1 MTEEP
6 PGERPKWS
14 ITWLFRVQRV
24 GRNRPLAGGQNGATR
39 GDRVAAGFSRL
50 FPWAVLLL
58 LVLEVGLLVWIGVLP
73 R

>member
-1 MTEEP
+1 MTDEQ

-14 ITWLFRVQRV
+14 ITWLFRIQRI
-24 GRNRPLAGGQNGATR
+24 GRNRSPLPLTT
-39 GDRVAAGFSRL
+39 GDKASLGFAKL

-58 LVLEVGLLVWIGVLP
+58 LLVEVALLVWIGVLP